1 MFEKSFSKSS
11 ITQNFILIEI
21 SIGKTIWKRKKCR
34 KKNKFKIRVRVL
46 IFQYYT
52 VVLKNQKNYSVKN
65 TENIVSKIQKIVY

>member
-34 KKNKFKIRVRVL
+34 KKIN
-46 IFQYYT
+46 
-52 VVLKNQKNYSVKN
+52 LKLGL
-65 TENIVSKIQKIVY
+65 EF